1 MKLKTATLLAII
13 GVILLLIPSIMHFMT
28 IVEILSYINM
38 ETGQLN
44 WYMKYLGVLN
54 IIGIALLL
62 PFFIT
67 LFKKQ
72 K

>member
-28 IVEILSYINM
+28 IVEILSYVNM